1 MKDADPPIRFHDF
14 CKPRDYREMAGL
26 IARQLP
32 LWAEQAGVSEW
43 EMTWR
48 FQQIVRRACC
58 AGCPHFA
65 RSEGVRHCGAPAAR
79 DRERAGLIQSTL
91 NACLTPHPT

>member
-14 CKPRDYREMAGL
+14 CKPRDYREMAEL

-32 LWAEQAGVSEW
+32 LWEEEAGVSEW

-48 FQQIVRRACC
+48 FQQLVRKARY
-58 AGCPHFA
+58 AGPK
-65 RSEGVRHCGAPAAR
+65 
-79 DRERAGLIQSTL
+79 
-91 NACLTPHPT
+91 